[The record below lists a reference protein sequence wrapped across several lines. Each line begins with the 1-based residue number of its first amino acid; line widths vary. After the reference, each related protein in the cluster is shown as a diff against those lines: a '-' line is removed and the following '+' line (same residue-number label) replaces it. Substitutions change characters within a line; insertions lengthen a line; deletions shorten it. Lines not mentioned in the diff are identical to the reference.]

1 LLSNI
6 GMLISVLSMTTEQ
19 AIRHYGTQ
27 QKLAA
32 ALGIKQ
38 PAVAGWGKHPPA
50 IRQLQLQQITKGRLK
65 AEPGLLTVKA
75 A

>member
-1 LLSNI
+1 
-6 GMLISVLSMTTEQ
+6 MTTDQ
-19 AIRHYGTQ
+19 AIKHYGTQ
-27 QKLAA
+27 QRLAD

-38 PAVAGWGKHPPA
+38 GSVSGWGEHPPA

>member
-1 LLSNI
+1 
-6 GMLISVLSMTTEQ
+6 MTTDQ

-38 PAVAGWGKHPPA
+38 GSVSGWGEFPPA
-50 IRQLQLQQITKGRLK
+50 IRQLQLQQLTRDKLR
-65 AEPGLLTVKA
+65 AEPGLLSVKSKVA
-75 A
+75 